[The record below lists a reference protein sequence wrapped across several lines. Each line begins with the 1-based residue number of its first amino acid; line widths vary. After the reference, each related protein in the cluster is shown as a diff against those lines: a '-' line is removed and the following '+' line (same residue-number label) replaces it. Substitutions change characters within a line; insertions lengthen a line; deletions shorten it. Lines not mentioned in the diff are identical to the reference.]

1 MKKKYFLMTMALAA
15 CLMFSGCEK
24 PGDIENEK
32 AYRQIGINNMEEG
45 AYEDAIIAFDKALSL
60 SGGEIRDIEYDICF
74 RKVEAYTAMGD
85 TESAKEL
92 CDYLI
97 QYDKNISTAYVLRG
111 NLNLKSDDPELAL
124 KDFETAVAKDPKNVA
139 NYIAIYTGLSNAG
152 YDVQA
157 QEYVDK
163 ALQVDGSADDAQFV
177 RSMAKLYYIR
187 GEYDTAIS
195 YLKTMDDPDD
205 QSCYY
210 MGNIH
215 MDSGAY
221 DEAIEDY
228 NKAIELYEKNDES
241 EMSPSDVRGM
251 YRNRVIAK
259 ELALDFTG
267 AYSFME
273 EYVEKYPE
281 DKDALREEIFLASRK
296 AESEYSED
304 SGEDNVSH
312 GSAGQTGDSVTTGE
326 GQTGESETVVDG
338 ESETGT
344 DSGTATGDD
353 TGSNDGSTGTDSSN
367 VVENSVIDLP

>member
-45 AYEDAIIAFDKALSL
+45 AYEDAIVAFDKALSL
-60 SGGEIRDIEYDICF
+60 SGGEIRDIEYDICY
-74 RKVEAYTAMGD
+74 RKIEAFTAMGD
-85 TESAKEL
+85 EESAKEL

-97 QYDKNISTAYVLRG
+97 QYDKNLSTAYVLRG
-111 NLNLKSDDPELAL
+111 NLNLKSEDPELAL

-157 QEYVDK
+157 QEYIDK
-163 ALQVDGSADDAQFV
+163 ALKVEGSADDAQFV

-215 MDSGAY
+215 MDSGSY

-228 NKAIELYEKNDES
+228 TKAIEMYEKNDES
-241 EMSPSDVRGM
+241 DMGPADVKNM
-251 YRNRVIAK
+251 YRNRIIAK
-259 ELALDFTG
+259 ELLLDFTG
-267 AYSFME
+267 ASKLME
-273 EYVEKYPE
+273 EYVELYPSDE
-281 DKDALREEIFLASRK
+281 DALREEIFLSTRK
-296 AESEYSED
+296 AESEYE
-304 SGEDNVSH
+304 EKK
-312 GSAGQTGDSVTTGE
+312 E
-326 GQTGESETVVDG
+326 EESTK
-338 ESETGT
+338 ESDE
-344 DSGTATGDD
+344 DD
-353 TGSNDGSTGTDSSN
+353 TSTGTQTPESSEDTTTQSDDTADDDAGSTDTGNSN
-367 VVENSVIDLP
+367 VVENSVINLP